1 MLFAVIG
8 RAKLA
13 MKERVPRRVN
23 WQYPSGVEV
32 VGEYWLLGGDPALIV
47 IAEADL
53 ASLMTAIADWD
64 DAFDFTVVP
73 AITAEQ
79 GLELS
84 KQMLAGAPTTA

>member
-1 MLFAVIG
+1 MLFAIIG
-8 RAKLA
+8 RAKLPT
-13 MKERVPRRVN
+13 KDRVPRRMN
-23 WQYPSGVEV
+23 WQYPAGVRV

>member
-1 MLFAVIG
+1 MLFVTIG
-8 RAKLA
+8 RAKLG
-13 MKERVPRRVN
+13 MNERVPRRVN
-23 WQYPSGVEV
+23 WQYPAGVQV

-47 IAEADL
+47 IAEADP
-53 ASLMTAIADWD
+53 ASLMAAIADWD

-84 KQMLAGAPTTA
+84 KQMLAGASTTA